1 MVGIKKKLERRDRAR
16 ETKALSAATLERSI
30 EAELLSRLKSK
41 AYGDAPL
48 NVNED
53 VWRQVLERERLGDE
67 EDMEELEDEDSG
79 EEDEDMDEDEMEEEM
94 EGGER
99 EFVEDDSDFDEDD
112 EEDDMEDYSGE
123 EVRRLS
129 FNVPSAFQRYVS
141 LADTPVGCGGLYSTA
156 RTKALP
162 HQKTSSQHHRPTT
175 PRASGKLLLLRAR
188 QCLRQR
194 RPRRAGPDREWRL
207 STSRRRSR

>member
-16 ETKALSAATLERSI
+16 ETKALSAAKLERSI

-141 LADTPVGCGGLYSTA
+141 LADIPVGCV
-156 RTKALP
+156 
-162 HQKTSSQHHRPTT
+162 
-175 PRASGKLLLLRAR
+175 
-188 QCLRQR
+188 
-194 RPRRAGPDREWRL
+194 
-207 STSRRRSR
+207 